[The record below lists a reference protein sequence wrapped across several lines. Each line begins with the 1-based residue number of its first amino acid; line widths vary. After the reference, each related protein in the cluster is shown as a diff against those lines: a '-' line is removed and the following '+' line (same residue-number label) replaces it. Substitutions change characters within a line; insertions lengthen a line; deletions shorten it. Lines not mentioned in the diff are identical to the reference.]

1 MWVPGRLNSDP
12 QACIQ
17 APYSLRPHPPSLIGN
32 VFLRVKVKV
41 LESHGHRMCVCVWG
55 CVWVSTSKK
64 IMRVVPKPQA
74 ISWIVSTLFLSIA
87 SREGSRRHSPKHTV
101 GKVTWMNPGWMRV
114 YMEFTS
120 AQPSCRLLG
129 LQASLCFH
137 GCEHR
142 WSMDWKLRIKAAQE
156 TPGDTA
162 DYSVLSISLNE
173 FLFLSIMVLHE
184 PLSCLLMFD

>member
-1 MWVPGRLNSDP
+1 M
-12 QACIQ
+12 
-17 APYSLRPHPPSLIGN
+17 
-32 VFLRVKVKV
+32 
-41 LESHGHRMCVCVWG
+41 LESHGHGTCVWA
-55 CVWVSTSKK
+55 STSKK

-74 ISWIVSTLFLSIA
+74 GLSVPFVSTLFLSIE

-129 LQASLCFH
+129 LRASLCFR

-173 FLFLSIMVLHE
+173 FLFMSIMVLHE